1 MGPKYA
7 FSFIKSIFV
16 LILLAAT
23 GSCSSPKITPGS
35 PLTDAEILVQSGE
48 WFTTGGTLTKDDG
61 TSVVLAGNNPFLK
74 TILLYNV
81 TFYANGTAT
90 DTNDPNGL
98 TANGL
103 TWKLAGRHLLV
114 HVNDNNTDKVD
125 GVITNISQY
134 KLVLKV
140 TDFYV
145 YNGETYIGMVQTFS
159 H

>member
-1 MGPKYA
+1 MSRKYP
-7 FSFIKSIFV
+7 FSFIKSIVVFI
-16 LILLAAT
+16 LIAVA
-23 GSCSSPKITPGS
+23 GSCTSSKITPG
-35 PLTDAEILVQSGE
+35 PQLTDAEILSQSGE
-48 WFTTGGTLTKDDG
+48 WFTTGGTLMKSDG
-61 TSVVLAGNNPFLK
+61 TSVVLAGNDPFLK
-74 TILLYNV
+74 TALLYNV

-103 TWKLAGRHLLV
+103 TWQLSGKHLLV

-125 GVITNISQY
+125 GTITFLSQY

-140 TDFYV
+140 TDFYG
-145 YNGETYIGMVQTFS
+145 YNGETYTSLLQTFS